1 MHNTPADTSQAVD
14 TFMALLEHP
23 AKDAIELLRSAILAS
38 DPSIT
43 EGIKWKA
50 PSFKVQ
56 EYFATINLRAKAG
69 VGLVLHFGAKV
80 RAFSAGKEA
89 IQDPGAILKWLA
101 KDRAMIEFKDA
112 KDVKART
119 PALQAILRQWIVHV

>member
-14 TFMALLEHP
+14 TFMAMLEHP

-43 EGIKWKA
+43 EGIKWNA

-69 VGLVLHFGAKV
+69 A
-80 RAFSAGKEA
+80 
-89 IQDPGAILKWLA
+89 
-101 KDRAMIEFKDA
+101 
-112 KDVKART
+112 
-119 PALQAILRQWIVHV
+119 